1 MIIGLF
7 LRNYKCYRN
16 INFIGFTKNIKHHLN
31 LFIGPN
37 GVGKSSIL
45 ESINCVMNGV
55 DAKEWSITSG
65 QKIDRAEI
73 SPVFLIGRDDKFEH
87 HQHIDAISDAFWN
100 YDFTSVHKD
109 DYCKEFIKFRNELK
123 KTINPK
129 DHWLISVGKNGLG
142 EIQLSPFN
150 QQVLNKT
157 RRNGV
162 SSAIVKKIIGYV
174 YDRYRFVYIPV
185 ENKISDILSLQA
197 SEMQSLM
204 DKSIVS
210 EIKALL
216 DKKEYTVGSAKKS
229 VLGIINE
236 KLDGY
241 IDSINSDMDGTYI
254 FKSKGGNSKRNIRPG
269 DITDVIIK
277 EFFSIRPLT
286 KDGKHIKDLSSGQQR
301 LALIDV
307 ATTFLSTKN
316 DKEKEIILAIDE
328 PESSL
333 EASLRFRSFMKL
345 IDVSEKY
352 NRQLFITTHWYG
364 SLLSSAHGTLHYI
377 ESKPTTQQG
386 TAPEILQFP
395 LNAVYEHRGDFPQ
408 SVEMK
413 SYFDLVSS
421 MNSLLKS
428 PDNNWLICEGSEDAL
443 YLNTYL
449 KKQLFNVNIMPFNGC
464 GNIRKLYKL
473 LSASMSD
480 NTELKYLKGKVFCLI
495 DTDTRNVIIENDYSP
510 NTCLRFERIS
520 LADNSL
526 SASTVSVRNPNGL
539 QSEIEDILE
548 PDIMWNTL
556 NDLAKNDEKLSG
568 LISLYTL
575 NTKATY
581 TGFSRG
587 FPFLNKTSLDSH
599 EQLDELKTYLDSTVM
614 KAKIAHRYCEL
625 VSSKNRNLSLLWMKP
640 ILMHFN
646 TNEYAKK

>member
-1 MIIGLF
+1 
-7 LRNYKCYRN
+7 
-16 INFIGFTKNIKHHLN
+16 
-31 LFIGPN
+31 
-37 GVGKSSIL
+37 
-45 ESINCVMNGV
+45 MNGV
-55 DAKEWSITSG
+55 DPKEWSITSG

-73 SPVFLIGRDDKFEH
+73 SPVFLINRDDKVENY
-87 HQHIDAISDAFWN
+87 QHIDAISDAFWN

-109 DYCKEFIKFRNELK
+109 DYCKDFIQFRNSLK
-123 KTINPK
+123 ETINPK

-150 QQVLNKT
+150 QQILNKT

-162 SSAIVKKIIGYV
+162 SSVIVKKIISYV
-174 YDRYRFVYIPV
+174 FDKYRFVYIPV

-204 DKSIVS
+204 DKSIMS
-210 EIKALL
+210 EIKTLL
-216 DKKEYTVGSAKKS
+216 DRKEYTVGSAKKS
-229 VLGIINE
+229 VLGIVNE
-236 KLDGY
+236 KLDDY
-241 IDSINSDMDGTYI
+241 IENINSDMNGAYV

-364 SLLSSAHGTLHYI
+364 SLLSSANGTLHYI
-377 ESKPTTQQG
+377 DSKPSTQQNM
-386 TAPEILQFP
+386 TPEIIQFP
-395 LNAVYEHRGDFPQ
+395 LNAVYEHRGSFPQ
-408 SVEMK
+408 AVEMK

-421 MNSLLKS
+421 MNALLKS
-428 PDNNWLICEGSEDAL
+428 AENNWLICEGSEDAL
-443 YLNTYL
+443 YLNAYL
-449 KKQLFNVNIMPFNGC
+449 KNLLSNVNIMPFNGC

-480 NTELKYLKGKVFCLI
+480 NSELKYLKGKVFCLI
-495 DTDTRNVIIENDYSP
+495 DTDTRNLIIENDYSP
-510 NTCLRFERIS
+510 NTCLRFERIA
-520 LADNSL
+520 LADNAQ
-526 SASTVSVRNPNGL
+526 SASTVSVKNPNAL

-548 PDIMWNTL
+548 PVIMWDTL
-556 NDLAKNDEKLSG
+556 NELARNDDKLSG
-568 LISLYTL
+568 LIALYSL
-575 NTKATY
+575 NDKAIH

-587 FPFLNKTSLDSH
+587 FPFLNRISIESH
-599 EQLDELKTYLDSTVM
+599 ERLEELKTYLDSTVM
-614 KAKIAHRYCEL
+614 KAKIAHKYCEI
-625 VSSKNRNLSLLWMKP
+625 VRARNRHLSLLWMKP
-640 ILMHFN
+640 MLMHFN
-646 TNEYAKK
+646 TH